1 MVGNARRTVNLQEGS
16 ARDCT
21 SEAPRASHV
30 RLASLCGG
38 EDDWDGWIELTKR
51 IGSKV
56 QLVGDDL
63 FVTNIRRLN
72 TGIEKNAGNSSFIN
86 DQDYVDAGA
95 KIVARDKVLTAD
107 LILQVQAMNLKD
119 INNLQSKQYIVG
131 LLDPFNN
138 ELKASILAKKIS
150 AFALELLP
158 RNSRAQSMDVLSSQ
172 ANIAGYKA
180 VMLAADT
187 YKKFMPMLMTAAGTV
202 KAAKVIILGAGVAG
216 LQAIATAKRLGA
228 VVEASDVRPAVKE
241 QIESLGGKFIDVPF
255 ETEEEKEAAEGQGG
269 YAKAMPQSWLKR
281 QGELVAQKAI
291 AADIIITSALIPGRE
306 PPVLIS
312 EEVVSKMK
320 PGSVILDMAAGMAK
334 NGSGNCPFTKANEII
349 EKNNSPRS
357 SHFQRTSWT
366 RDKNGSQ
373 KLGGGE
379 MASFYKSNQNWDKG
393 EEITLM
399 DMSFSEDESKKTM
412 CMGCFM
418 IMKGLPLHQH
428 NFT

>member
-1 MVGNARRTVNLQEGS
+1 MIIGVLKEEKEFEARVAATPETVKKLVKLDQEIW
-16 ARDCT
+16 
-21 SEAPRASHV
+21 V
-30 RLASLCGG
+30 
-38 EDDWDGWIELTKR
+38 
-51 IGSKV
+51 
-56 QLVGDDL
+56 
-63 FVTNIRRLN
+63 
-72 TGIEKNAGNSSFIN
+72 EKNAGISSFIN

-95 KIVARDKVLTAD
+95 KIVARDKVLGAD

-131 LLDPFNN
+131 LLDPYNK
-138 ELKASILAKKIS
+138 ELEASILAKKIS

-281 QGELVAQKAI
+281 QSELVAQKAI

-312 EEVVSKMK
+312 EEVVKNMK

-334 NGSGNCPFTKANEII
+334 NGSGNCPLTKANEII
-349 EKNNSPRS
+349 EINSITIIGKTNLPSMVSADASSLYARNIFEFIKLLFNEKKELHINNE
-357 SHFQRTSWT
+357 
-366 RDKNGSQ
+366 DELVDGC
-373 KLGGGE
+373 L
-379 MASFYKSNQNWDKG
+379 MKG
-393 EEITLM
+393 EE
-399 DMSFSEDESKKTM
+399 
-412 CMGCFM
+412 
-418 IMKGLPLHQH
+418 
-428 NFT
+428 